1 MTHCIMRAD
10 KLLKYSIMVGLWRVF
25 PIWTT
30 VQHFGHNNLIPIE
43 TLVKNSVDNRDAG
56 TLQVK
61 KVLLL
66 ILLCYKQCD
75 SYLLTCLS

>member
-10 KLLKYSIMVGLWRVF
+10 KLPEYSIMVGLWRVF

-30 VQHFGHNNLIPIE
+30 VQHFGHNNLVPIE
-43 TLVKNSVDNRDAG
+43 TLVKNSVDNWDAG
-56 TLQVK
+56 ILQVK

-66 ILLCYKQCD
+66 ILLCHEQCD
-75 SYLLTCLS
+75 SYLLTCLL

>member
-10 KLLKYSIMVGLWRVF
+10 KLPKYSIMVGLWRVF

-30 VQHFGHNNLIPIE
+30 VQHFGHNNLVPIE

-66 ILLCYKQCD
+66 ILLCNKY
-75 SYLLTCLS
+75 SSVIPIF